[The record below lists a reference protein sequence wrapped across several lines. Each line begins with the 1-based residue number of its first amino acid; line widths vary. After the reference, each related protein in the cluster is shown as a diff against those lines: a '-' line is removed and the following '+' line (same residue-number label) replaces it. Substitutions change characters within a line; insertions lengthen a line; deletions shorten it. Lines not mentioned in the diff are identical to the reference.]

1 MQRRIRLQ
9 ERLNR
14 HIYEETM
21 KTTLEDISPVKKRL
35 LVEIDAE
42 EVDKKLNQ
50 AYGDIRKRFSVPGF
64 RPGKAPRKILENYYG
79 NQVRDDVTKELITD
93 SFPKA
98 IDETKAFPLGQPV
111 LEKESLKQGEKFVYS
126 AILEV
131 RPEFEVSNH
140 LGVEVEKEILSVSDE
155 DVQKRLEEIRTAN
168 GKLTSIEEKRPIRE
182 GDYAIVDY
190 KGFENGRPIEGIQSS
205 NLLVKVG
212 KHDFHPKFDEALI
225 GLAKDDETEMI
236 IDFEKDFYHTQLAGK
251 RVHFK
256 TRVVDVKEL
265 TLPELDD
272 AFAGSLGSDFK
283 DLEGLRNEIR
293 NAITSQEEKRIDRE
307 LKQRLLEKI
316 TEGIHFELPAVMVE
330 AETDFSVNRFKDN
343 LERGG
348 ASIQKMGLSEEGLK
362 KEFRPASEKRV
373 REMLILEQIAK
384 QEQIAVTDE
393 DLEQGYRDLAQQMGQ
408 DMETVKKY
416 YEARGQTDDLK
427 EGLLREKTLKYL
439 TEHATISQVKRE
451 ALGQKT
457 DRQGGEG

>member
-1 MQRRIRLQ
+1 
-9 ERLNR
+9 
-14 HIYEETM
+14 M
-21 KTTLEDISPVKKRL
+21 KTTLEDISPVKKKL

-50 AYGDIRKRFSVPGF
+50 AYGDMRKQVRIPGF
-64 RPGKAPRKILENYYG
+64 RPGKAPRKILESYFG
-79 NQVRDDVTKELITD
+79 SQVRDDVTKELISD

-98 IDETKAFPLGQPV
+98 IDETKAFPVGQPV
-111 LEKESLKQGEKFVYS
+111 LEKESLKQGENFVYS

-168 GKLTSIEEKRPIRE
+168 GKLTSIAEKRPIRE

-190 KGFENGRPIEGIQSS
+190 KGFENGQPIEGIQSS

-225 GLAKDDETEMI
+225 GLAKDDETEMV
-236 IDFEKDFYHTQLAGK
+236 IDFEEDFYHTQLAGK

-256 TRVVDVKEL
+256 ARIVDVKEL

-272 AFAGSLGSDFK
+272 AFAGSLGSDVN
-283 DLEGLRNEIR
+283 DLESLKNEIR
-293 NAITSQEEKRIDRE
+293 NAITSQEEKRIERE

-316 TEGIHFELPAVMVE
+316 SEGLHFELPVVMVE

-348 ASIQKMGLSEEGLK
+348 ASIEKMGLSEEGLRK
-362 KEFRPASEKRV
+362 DFRPAAEKGV

-384 QEQIAVTDE
+384 QEQMALTDE
-393 DLEQGYRDLAQQMGQ
+393 DLEEGYRDLAQHMGQ

-416 YEARGQTDDLK
+416 YEARGQVDGLK

-439 TEHATISQVKRE
+439 ADHAIISEVKKE

-457 DRQGGEG
+457 DREG